1 MKEIIKL
8 SLPKDVR
15 EGDEICMMQDEEG
28 KIFAMFLPIGKVKE
42 DKDVNVVE
50 IRKMMIE
57 ESLKTIV
64 KV

>member
-1 MKEIIKL
+1 MKEIVKL
-8 SLPKDVR
+8 SLPKDAR
-15 EGDEICMMQDEEG
+15 EGDEICIMQDEGG

-57 ESLKTIV
+57 ESLKAVV
-64 KV
+64 KI